1 MNIIYKTTNIYIYIY
16 IYIHT
21 MYMYIYMYIYA
32 IYNISASASLPFS
45 IYLYIY
51 IYTVVPSNYHFIA
64 LHCRIVWISFYFEAW
79 SLTPFLLFNFLTFL
93 ASYYTKRKWQDKV
106 ICFVLND
113 IILIKRHF
121 FTSAYF
127 SPFDLKS
134 LLNQKLSS
142 LKAKFCFRD
151 WQINVATFSNIRLH
165 LPRKSKECNKN
176 MK

>member
-1 MNIIYKTTNIYIYIY
+1 
-16 IYIHT
+16 
-21 MYMYIYMYIYA
+21 MYIYMYIYA

-45 IYLYIY
+45 IYLSIY

-151 WQINVATFSNIRLH
+151 WQINVAIFSNIRLH

>member
-1 MNIIYKTTNIYIYIY
+1 
-16 IYIHT
+16 
-21 MYMYIYMYIYA
+21 MYIYMYIYA